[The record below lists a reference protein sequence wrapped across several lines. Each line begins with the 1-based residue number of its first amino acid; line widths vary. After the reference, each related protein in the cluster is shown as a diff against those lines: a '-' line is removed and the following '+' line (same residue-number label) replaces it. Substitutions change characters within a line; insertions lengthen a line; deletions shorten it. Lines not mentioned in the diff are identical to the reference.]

1 MRQQLFC
8 VIYWKS
14 DLTKQRLERS
24 EKLRKMLNRILV
36 CAFVLAALIASS
48 LNGAKAQ
55 GWVLT
60 WSDEF
65 DGPAGTAPDRSKWV
79 YDIGGNGWGNNELEY
94 YTSRTDNAFLDGNG
108 NLAIKAIKENY
119 TGSDGITRNYT
130 SGRLLTSG
138 KFVQSYGRFEAR
150 IKVPFG
156 QGIWPA
162 FWMLGNDI
170 GTAGW
175 PTCGEIDIMENVGR
189 EPSVNHGSLHGPGYS
204 GGSPLTAIYTLQNAR
219 LSDDFHIFAIEWAPG
234 VVRFYVDGNL
244 YQTRTPADVPSGSK
258 WVYDHPFFILLDVAV
273 GGSFPGS
280 PDSTTTWPQTMLV
293 DYVRVYN
300 DPTAA
305 TRPSITAAI
314 ASGKNVVVAGG
325 TFDSRAVILMNG
337 DPQKTL
343 HDDVNPTSIL
353 VGKKLAKSIAR
364 GQTVS
369 LQVQNSDGATSEAF
383 PFTR

>member
-1 MRQQLFC
+1 
-8 VIYWKS
+8 
-14 DLTKQRLERS
+14 
-24 EKLRKMLNRILV
+24 MLNRILV
-36 CAFVLAALIASS
+36 CAFVLAPLIASS

-65 DGPAGTAPDRSKWV
+65 DGPAGTAPDRSKWG

-150 IKVPFG
+150 IKLPFG

-300 DPTAA
+300 DSTAA

-325 TFDSRAVILMNG
+325 TFDPRAVVLMNG

-353 VGKKLAKSIAR
+353 IGKKLAKSIAR
-364 GQTVS
+364 GQTVT
-369 LQVQNSDGATSEAF
+369 LQVQNSDGATSDAF